1 MKTLF
6 KMLMKRKCHLSRNVI
21 TKIGQLRNGKR
32 GMTYQDY
39 TNHYITYAL
48 VLEEHYVFI
57 GGGKGVSGY
66 IIESLTVCH
75 MCGKCH
81 DSCT

>member
-1 MKTLF
+1 MSFIPERHYKHRTTE
-6 KMLMKRKCHLSRNVI
+6 KW
-21 TKIGQLRNGKR
+21 KR

-39 TNHYITYAL
+39 TNHYITYVL

-66 IIESLTVCH
+66 ITESLTVCH

>member
-1 MKTLF
+1 
-6 KMLMKRKCHLSRNVI
+6 
-21 TKIGQLRNGKR
+21 
-32 GMTYQDY
+32 MTYQDY
-39 TNHYITYAL
+39 TNHYITYVL

-66 IIESLTVCH
+66 ITESLTVCH